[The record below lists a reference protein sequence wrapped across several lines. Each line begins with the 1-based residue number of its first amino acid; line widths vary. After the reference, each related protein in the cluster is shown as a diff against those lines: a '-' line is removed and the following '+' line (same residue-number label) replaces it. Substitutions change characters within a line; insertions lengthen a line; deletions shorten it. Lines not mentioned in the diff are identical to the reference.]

1 VATLTDLDTAPA
13 AAPAA
18 PVDPQDEF
26 AQGFAAMRAQLT
38 RVAWLLAHPP
48 TPSDPLRLDAAVKRI
63 VWQRCLATCE
73 RLSADP
79 LCTADDLA
87 TADAAQYVALL
98 AYQTAQKRVESLV
111 V

>member
-1 VATLTDLDTAPA
+1 VATLADLGTAPA
-13 AAPAA
+13 SAAIP

-48 TPSDPLRLDAAVKRI
+48 TPPDPLRLDAAVKRI

-79 LCTADDLA
+79 LCTVEDLA

>member
-1 VATLTDLDTAPA
+1 MSTLANLGTASLPPN
-13 AAPAA
+13 AP

-48 TPSDPLRLDAAVKRI
+48 TPPDPLRLDAAVKRL
-63 VWQRCLATCE
+63 VWQRCLATCA

-79 LCTADDLA
+79 LTTDEDLA